1 MGKWYCFFSAQ
12 YLPTMGGVERYTNN
26 LARYLTAKG
35 NRVTVVTSKT
45 GALPEHEVLDGIEIY
60 RLPSYS
66 LMKGRFPVLRPS
78 RQLRKL
84 RQELR
89 PDIVIVQTRF
99 YLLSLWGA
107 RWARKI
113 HRPCLVLDHSTGHL
127 TFGPGILNRMGE
139 WYEHGIT
146 WQLRRTG
153 AEFRGVS
160 KACNKWL
167 THFRIQ
173 AKAPLYNAIDLP
185 TIDAL
190 QQESGQEN
198 YRLLCGVHAGETL
211 VAFAGRLVAE
221 KGVLKLIDAVNRL
234 RQEGEKLH
242 LIVVGTGPL
251 EEAVRAK
258 EKEGIHFLGQFAFSQ
273 VVALMRQSDV
283 FCLPTE
289 YAEGFPTTVLEA
301 AACRC
306 FTIATN
312 RGGSAELIADDSYGI
327 ILPDNEVDRLC
338 AALRLALR
346 DEAYRKSAAEKARQR
361 LEAYFTWDKVSDH
374 LIEITDQR
382 IDSKTEG

>member
-89 PDIVIVQTRF
+89 PDIVIVQTRL
-99 YLLSLWGA
+99 YLLSLYGA
-107 RWARKI
+107 RFAAKQGT
-113 HRPCLVLDHSTGHL
+113 PCMVLDHSTGHQA
-127 TFGPGILNRMGE
+127 FGPAVINRMGE
-139 WYEHGIT
+139 WYEHILT
-146 WQLRRTG
+146 AAMKRTRPT
-153 AEFRGVS
+153 FHGVS
-160 KACNKWL
+160 KACNQWL
-167 THFRIQ
+167 LHFHIQ
-173 AKAPLYNAIDLP
+173 AGDPIYNAVDLP
-185 TIDAL
+185 QIDTL
-190 QQESGQEN
+190 LKQPKTS
-198 YRLLCGVHAGETL
+198 YRRACGLSEQTL
-211 VAFAGRLVAE
+211 VVSYAGRLVPE
-221 KGVLKLIDAVNRL
+221 KGIAALIRAVKRL
-234 RQEGEKLH
+234 REEGEALY
-242 LIVVGTGPL
+242 LLVAGAGPL
-251 EEAVRAK
+251 ETEVKQKEA
-258 EKEGIHFLGQFAFSQ
+258 EGIYFLGSLPFER
-273 VVALMRQSDV
+273 VVSLMQQSDV
-283 FCLPTE
+283 FCLPTDCT
-289 YAEGFPTTVLEA
+289 EGFPTTILEA

-312 RGGSAELIADDSYGI
+312 RGGTAELIADDSYGI
-327 ILPDNEVDRLC
+327 LLPDNEVDRLC
-338 AALRLALR
+338 AALRRALR